1 MRIHEMPMQTIRD
14 CAGTA
19 DHPDRLREAIPHHL
33 RTGFLRRHG
42 LPDGGIEF
50 VEARTDRVYAA
61 FDHQG
66 RLVSRGG

>member
-1 MRIHEMPMQTIRD
+1 MLMPMIRERAETLED
-14 CAGTA
+14 
-19 DHPDRLREAIPHHL
+19 PDRLREAIPRHL

-50 VEARTDRVYAA
+50 VEAQTDRVYAT
-61 FDHQG
+61 FDRRG